1 MNSQALTSVLIFV
14 FVYALI
20 IVDLLPRSIVTLGG
34 AVVLFI
40 LGILKDTQVVSLIN
54 WEAMGLILGM
64 FILVRVL
71 VESGF
76 FDVLGSYVIKISKG
90 KPSIIFMSL
99 AVTTGIMAAF
109 MDSITVMLFMAS
121 LSMQVAKQLDMDP
134 IPFVLSQIASSNLG
148 GSATLMGN
156 PPNVILG
163 TGLGVTLAQY
173 VIYLGPTVIL
183 LLILNAYLFYLTN
196 RESFKKAKELN
207 SLYIS
212 SIKPFENVKNPY
224 MFYSGLFSFL
234 LTIVLLIVHEKIGI
248 TVGHVGIIGATIAL
262 LLNGHRVSDIWEKID
277 WEVIVFFATL
287 FIIIGALEV
296 TGVIQVLAGMIISFA
311 KGSALITKNV
321 LLWVSSILSGFVDN
335 VPFAAS
341 MVPLIKSITGKVPV
355 SLMSMGL
362 ITTFGTDVGG
372 NLTPIGASPNVVG
385 LSILRNAGIEVSWK
399 EYIKKVAP
407 ITLFEILIADV
418 VFILLY
424 H

>member
-1 MNSQALTSVLIFV
+1 MNNHALTSILIFV

-20 IVDLLPRSIVTLGG
+20 IADLLPRTIVTLAG
-34 AVVLFI
+34 AVLLFI

-76 FDVLGSYVIKISKG
+76 FDFLSAYVIKLSKG
-90 KPSIIFMSL
+90 KPMTVFISL
-99 AVTTGIMAAF
+99 AIVTGILAAF

-121 LSMQVAKQLDMDP
+121 LSIQTAKKLNMDP
-134 IPFVLSQIASSNLG
+134 VPFVLSQIASSNLG

-156 PPNVILG
+156 PPNIILG
-163 TGLGVTLAQY
+163 TGLGITLAQY
-173 VIYLGPTVIL
+173 IIYLAPLVFV
-183 LLILNAYLFYLTN
+183 LLILNAYLFYFAN
-196 RESFKKAKELN
+196 RNDFLKAKTLEMDYVN
-207 SLYIS
+207 SIKPYS
-212 SIKPFENVKNPY
+212 SIKNIY
-224 MFYSGLFSFL
+224 MFYSGVFSFL
-234 LTIVLLIVHEKIGI
+234 ITILLLIIHEKIGI
-248 TVGHVGIIGATIAL
+248 TVGHVGIIGATIVL
-262 LLNGHRVSDIWEKID
+262 VLNGHRVGDVWEKID

-296 TGVIQVLAGMIISFA
+296 TGVIQSLANVIVSFA

-321 LLWVSSILSGFVDN
+321 LLWTSSILSGFIDN

-341 MVPLIKSITGKVPV
+341 MVPLIKALAGKVPV
-355 SLMSMGL
+355 SLLSMGL

-385 LSILRNAGIEVSWK
+385 LSILRNAGIEVSWG

-407 ITLFEILIADV
+407 ITILEIILADIL
-418 VFILLY
+418 FILMY